1 LVNAGQRTVYFSD
14 RPVRVA
20 GHMPMPAYI
29 EEWKSAEGPN
39 NFSSDPPNATVSVY
53 EGGGHENT
61 LPSGG

>member
-1 LVNAGQRTVYFSD
+1 
-14 RPVRVA
+14 
-20 GHMPMPAYI
+20 MPAYL

-53 EGGGHENT
+53 EGGEHENT